1 MSVHD
6 PGERPPALRALL
18 LLLSAIML
26 PGCLGV
32 TSRIAAVGTTN
43 CASQVEFDFE
53 AKTARIE
60 LLIQPPTYS
69 PETMF
74 NTAYVDGRNAS
85 ITVAISQGAETGS
98 YLVDGGDGPTAPARR
113 RLFDLVGT
121 DEVVLEVTDRRR
133 KRGILSC
140 NGIRRRWY
148 TYPCMALCPLG
159 IPVDLVV
166 DVGMMVGALVWS
178 GEGSPE

>member
-1 MSVHD
+1 MSVPN
-6 PGERPPALRALL
+6 PGARPPALRALL

-32 TSRIAAVGTTN
+32 TSRIAAVGTTK

-53 AKTARIE
+53 AQTALIE
-60 LLIQPPTYS
+60 LLIQPPSYS
-69 PETMF
+69 PDTVF
-74 NTAYVDGRNAS
+74 NTFYVGGQNTTL
-85 ITVAISQGAETGS
+85 TVAIRQGAETGS
-98 YLVDGGDGPTAPARR
+98 YLVAERDGPTAAARE

-133 KRGILSC
+133 RRGILSC

-148 TYPCMALCPLG
+148 SYPCVALCPLG
-159 IPVDLVV
+159 VPVDLVV
-166 DVGMMVGALVWS
+166 DVGMTVGALLWG
-178 GEGSPE
+178 GEGSRE